1 MPLRG
6 FTLEA
11 EALAV
16 FNRAASRE
24 RVALLEVFDFLKQH
38 PEEGFDSVVTDDV
51 GRRLRVLHR
60 GRFAIFWWE
69 DLADRRL
76 RVVAL
81 EELR

>member
-1 MPLRG
+1 MALRG

-16 FNRAASRE
+16 FNRATSRE
-24 RVALLEVFDFLKQH
+24 RATLLGVFDFLKAH
-38 PEEGFDSVVTDDV
+38 PDEGFDSVVTDDV
-51 GRRLRVLHR
+51 GRRLRALHR

-76 RVVAL
+76 RIVAL